1 MRIKKTLKTI
11 AFSLCLISPV
21 LALAF
26 PGIPHQFYGSVKFAD
41 DKVALDGTVVEA
53 KINDESIVTVPTK
66 DGGYGYNPDLF
77 YVIDLDSSNTRSGDE
92 IQFFVNGLDASSA
105 VIFSN
110 GKIQNLDLSLPLVN
124 IGTLNN
130 TAGTVVT
137 NDAVVVVPDTPT
149 VVNMGSGDL
158 SVSLSPS
165 GTSGTNAVI
174 DKIEKL
180 TDSFF
185 TGATAIISG
194 NNLLNAYE
202 IKITGEGL
210 SISVTMKYDDSTV
223 DENTIKPYI
232 FDGSNWVEITSPIP
246 TLDKVANTLTFT
258 ISSAQTP
265 YAVFGEIAQAVVT
278 PVVTPGGGSPGGGS
292 SAATTNTM
300 TTGLVGD
307 LNGNSTVD
315 KYDFALMMSAW
326 GKTGSSLTADLNN
339 DGKVDK
345 YDFALLMV
353 NWSI

>member
-11 AFSLCLISPV
+11 AFSLCMISPV
-21 LALAF
+21 LALAY
-26 PGIPHQFYGSVKFAD
+26 PGIPHQFYGTVKFAD
-41 DKVALDGTVVEA
+41 GVSALDGTTVEA
-53 KINDESIVTVPTK
+53 KIGNATTTVPTK
-66 DGGYGYNPDLF
+66 DGKYGYNPDLL
-77 YVIDLDSSNTRSGDE
+77 YVTDPNNNQSGNE
-92 IQFFVNGLDASSA
+92 IQFFVNGLDASSS

-110 GKIQNLDLSLPLVN
+110 GKIQNLDLSLPLVS

-137 NDAVVVVPDTPT
+137 DETVVVVPDTPT
-149 VVNMGSGDL
+149 VVKMGSDL
-158 SVSLSPS
+158 SVSLSS
-165 GTSGTNAVI
+165 SSETGTNAVI

-180 TDSFF
+180 DS
-185 TGATAIISG
+185 GNVAILAG

-265 YAVFGEIAQAVVT
+265 YAIFGETAEAST
-278 PVVTPGGGSPGGGS
+278 PPVGGGSPGGGGGGIIAS
-292 SAATTNTM
+292 SPATTAI
-300 TTGLVGD
+300 VGD
-307 LNGNSTVD
+307 INENSTVD

-326 GKTGSSLTADLNN
+326 GQTGTGLGADLNN
-339 DGKVDK
+339 DNVVDK